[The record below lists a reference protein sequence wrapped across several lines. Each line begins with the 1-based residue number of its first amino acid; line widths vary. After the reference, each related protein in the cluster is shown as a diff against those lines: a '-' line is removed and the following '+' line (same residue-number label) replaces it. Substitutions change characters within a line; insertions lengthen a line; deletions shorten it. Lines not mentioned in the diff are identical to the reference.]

1 MPCVAKMTAGA
12 AQTEVV
18 NLPAAACD
26 FRSSVRVAESRSRS
40 APGMPPGQAIASQS
54 WPLHSSMLQSATTLR
69 PRDMRTCSEGMT
81 EATITS
87 APARTR
93 VSVMHAVSISSE
105 SSATGT
111 STRRTAASV
120 MKAPLPRA
128 KAPAAA
134 SEGTRG
140 ATPSERLRTSVVCA
154 SRSAVVR
161 RRSIDSQSIIAKL

>member
-1 MPCVAKMTAGA
+1 
-12 AQTEVV
+12 
-18 NLPAAACD
+18 
-26 FRSSVRVAESRSRS
+26 
-40 APGMPPGQAIASQS
+40 
-54 WPLHSSMLQSATTLR
+54 
-69 PRDMRTCSEGMT
+69 MRTCSEGMT
-81 EATITS
+81 EATTTF

-120 MKAPLPRA
+120 MKGE
-128 KAPAAA
+128 
-134 SEGTRG
+134 SEARG

-161 RRSIDSQSIIAKL
+161 RRSMVSEN